1 MNTPT
6 IEYAVHRICKEIYR
20 FNQQSQW
27 FLPSEAELLFELV
40 ACILGSQVSYE
51 VALAAAEEIRNVG
64 LLENPVK
71 QYYFPVY
78 EKAIYDILR
87 QPLHNPG
94 WGPTGKRYRFPKI
107 RANHISRTIWAI
119 YSNGGTLKG
128 KLQVCKSAR
137 EARRSILKIGVGIG
151 PKQASLFLR
160 NIGYTEEL
168 AIFDTHLLRFMRLF
182 GLFHQAIKPIS
193 SLQNYETL
201 EDRLRNY
208 AKRTGYSLGCLDQ
221 AIWIVMRVYLQEA
234 RA

>member
-1 MNTPT
+1 MNTPA
-6 IEYAVHRICKEIYR
+6 IESAVHRICKEIYP
-20 FNQQSQW
+20 FSKQSQL

-64 LLENPVK
+64 LLENPIK
-71 QYYFPVY
+71 QYCFPVY

-94 WGPTGKRYRFPKI
+94 WAPTGKRYRFPKI
-107 RANHISRTIWAI
+107 RANYISRTIWAI

-128 KLQVCKSAR
+128 KLQACKTAR
-137 EARRSILKIGVGIG
+137 EARRSILEIGVGIG

-168 AIFDTHLLRFMRLF
+168 AILDTHLLRFMRLF

-201 EDRLRNY
+201 ENRLRNY